1 MEKLRFKF
9 LVDLI
14 PKMRNMDINDIRRGI
29 KVVVPDLLRDHGSG
43 NDLAWVSYE
52 EFKKGIFFGGKFNL
66 DFFPKNPMPIGF

>member
-43 NDLAWVSYE
+43 NDLAGVSHE
-52 EFKKGIFFGGKFNL
+52 EFKKHILLRCKINF
-66 DFFPKNPMPIGF
+66 DSVPKNPMSIGF